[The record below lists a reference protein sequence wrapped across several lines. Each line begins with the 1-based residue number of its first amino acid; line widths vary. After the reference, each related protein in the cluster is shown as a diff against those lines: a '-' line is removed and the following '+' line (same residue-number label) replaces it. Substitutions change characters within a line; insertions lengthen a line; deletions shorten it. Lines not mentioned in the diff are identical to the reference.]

1 MTQKKYGHK
10 HFGADTVY
18 KAEAMHH
25 SCDMNVTPLIDVLLV
40 LLVIFMATLPL
51 GTQGLDI
58 NLPAE
63 TKSARQQAQA
73 DVNQIVLEYTAD
85 RRIAVN
91 KQDVSIFQLET
102 RLRNIFEQRSD
113 KTMFIVGDPSLK
125 YKDIVEVIDAAK
137 GAGVEKVGIV
147 TEGMRKA
154 AGAVAG
160 N

>member
-1 MTQKKYGHK
+1 MAH
-10 HFGADTVY
+10 HHSHLGADTVF
-18 KAEAMHH
+18 KGEVPHA

-63 TKSARQQAQA
+63 TKSRTQAA
-73 DVNQIVLEYTAD
+73 AAETNQIVVEYTAD

-91 KQDVSIFQLET
+91 KQDVSITQLET

-113 KTMFIVGDPSLK
+113 KTMFIVGDGSLK

-154 AGAVAG
+154 AGVAS